1 MSIPP
6 EVLKKV
12 KLLELSTK
20 KLVNEVFSGEY
31 NSALKGQGMTFSEFR
46 EYVPGDDV
54 RDISWPLTA
63 RTGKPYIKK
72 YDEER
77 EMMVMLVVDVSGSN
91 DFGSKQYLK
100 GEVINHLAA
109 ILGYA
114 AKKNNDPVGLL
125 LFSDQVELYL
135 PPKKGQ
141 GQVHRIIQELY
152 YFKPRSKK
160 TNLAPAI
167 DHLLKV
173 LKKRAHLFIFSDFI
187 MPNFSAG
194 LKLLGAK
201 HDAIAIHIQDPSE
214 QELPSCGLLDVVD
227 AETGETVTVN
237 TSSQYFKDTQKQ
249 KMQEKFETVKQN
261 LRLSQIDIIPV
272 KVGSDIVA
280 PLITFF
286 KRRSRR

>member
-1 MSIPP
+1 MSLPP

-63 RTGKPYIKK
+63 RAGKPYIKK

-91 DFGSKQYLK
+91 EFGSNQYLK
-100 GEVINHLAA
+100 GEVINHLSAL
-109 ILGYA
+109 LGYA

-135 PPKKGQ
+135 PPKKGR
-141 GQVHRIIQELY
+141 GQIHRIIQELY

-160 TNLAPAI
+160 TNMSPAI

-173 LKKRAHLFIFSDFI
+173 LKKRAHVFIFSDFI
-187 MPNFSAG
+187 MPNFSSA

-201 HDAIAIHIQDPSE
+201 HDAIAVHIQDPAE
-214 QELPSCGLLDVVD
+214 VELPSCGLLDVVD
-227 AETGETVTVN
+227 SETGEAITVN
-237 TSSQYFKDTQKQ
+237 TSSRYFKDFQKQ
-249 KMQEKFETVKQN
+249 QAEHNNAKIKQS
-261 LRLSQIDIIPV
+261 LRLSRIDVISV
-272 KVGSDIVA
+272 SVGSDIVA